1 MPRSLKRGFS
11 TRAIHMGQDP
21 DPATGAVVP
30 PIYQTT
36 TFAQEDLGVHKGYD
50 YSRAANP
57 TREMMETNLASLEG
71 GAHAVAFAS
80 GMAALTAV
88 MNHFRSGDHFIIS
101 ENVYGGTYRA
111 MTEVLDR
118 VGLEASWVDMTTP
131 EPFLEAVRPETKAI
145 IIESPTNPM
154 MSLTDIAAFSNLA
167 HERGLIT
174 VVDNTFLTP
183 YCQRPLELGADVV
196 YHSTTKYLSGH
207 SDVIG
212 GVVITN
218 DSALADDL
226 AFIQKSL
233 GAVPSPFDCWLTQR
247 SLKTLAVRMERHNH
261 NALQLASF
269 LESHPKV
276 QQVYFPG
283 LESHPQHA
291 LALRQQRTPGDQPAF
306 GGMLSFETG
315 SREAASKVAR
325 ALKVFTLA
333 ESLGGVESLVNHP
346 VTMTHAS
353 VPKDKRESFGLTEG
367 LLRLS
372 VGIEDVADL
381 QADLEEALAS

>member
-1 MPRSLKRGFS
+1 MPRPVKPGFS
-11 TRAIHMGQDP
+11 TRAIHVGQEP

-36 TFAQEDLGVHKGYD
+36 TYAQEDLGVHRGYD

-57 TREMMETNLASLEG
+57 TRQMLETNLASLEG
-71 GAHAVAFAS
+71 GTSAIAFAS
-80 GMAALTAV
+80 GMAAFTAL
-88 MNHFRSGDHFIIS
+88 MTHFRSGDHFIIS

-111 MTEVLDR
+111 LTQVFNR
-118 VGLEASWVDMTTP
+118 FGLASSWVDMTKP
-131 EPFLEAVRPETKAI
+131 EPFLAAVEPSTKAI
-145 IIESPTNPM
+145 ILESPTNPM
-154 MSLTDIAAFSNLA
+154 MSLTDIAQFSSLA
-167 HERGLIT
+167 RERGLLTI
-174 VVDNTFLTP
+174 VDNTFMTP

-196 YHSTTKYLSGH
+196 YHSTTKYLCGH

-212 GVVITN
+212 GVVITS
-218 DSALADDL
+218 DSRLAADL

-233 GAVPSPFDCWLTQR
+233 GAVPSPFDCWLTLR

-261 NALQLASF
+261 NALQLAHF
-269 LESHPKV
+269 LDGHPNV
-276 QQVYFPG
+276 SRVYFPG
-283 LESHPQHA
+283 LKDHPQYD
-291 LALRQQRTPGDQPAF
+291 LALKQQRTPDGQPAF
-306 GGMLSFETG
+306 GGMISFETG
-315 SREAASKVAR
+315 SRENARKIAR

-353 VPKDKRESFGLTEG
+353 VPREQRESFGLTEG

-372 VGIEDVADL
+372 VGIEDLADL
-381 QADLEEALAS
+381 QADLEGALGA